1 MVSYHSEPIFVAP
14 SMPDSHPE
22 NSQEFMTT
30 HALDTFPDIL
40 RALVGSVV
48 TVANSESYEDA
59 PVGHRLGAG
68 FYKAKVM
75 ELKGDHLILGTQ
87 FRHSSGH
94 GNDEPVK
101 QFVPLSRIKRV
112 SVMKSEKILHI

>member
-1 MVSYHSEPIFVAP
+1 
-14 SMPDSHPE
+14 MPNSHQE
-22 NSQEFMTT
+22 NSHEFPTPHT
-30 HALDTFPDIL
+30 PDTFADVL
-40 RALVGSVV
+40 RALVGSVI

-75 ELKGDHLILGTQ
+75 ELKEDHLVLGTQ

-101 QFVPLSRIKRV
+101 QFVPLLRIKRV

>member
-1 MVSYHSEPIFVAP
+1 MWRLFDN
-14 SMPDSHPE
+14 SMTDTQHVNSHERTHGRSLDSF
-22 NSQEFMTT
+22 SDV
-30 HALDTFPDIL
+30 LL
-40 RALVGSVV
+40 ALVGTVV

-68 FYKAKVM
+68 FYKAKIL
-75 ELKGDHLILGTQ
+75 ELKADHLILGTQ

-94 GNDEPVK
+94 GEDEPVK
-101 QFVPLSRIKRV
+101 QFVPLTRVKRV

>member
-1 MVSYHSEPIFVAP
+1 M
-14 SMPDSHPE
+14 
-22 NSQEFMTT
+22 
-30 HALDTFPDIL
+30 
-40 RALVGSVV
+40 ALVGHVV

-68 FYKAKVM
+68 FYKAKVIEM
-75 ELKGDHLILGTQ
+75 KGDHLILGTQ

-94 GNDEPVK
+94 GEDEPVK
-101 QFVPLSRIKRV
+101 QFVPLTRIKRV

>member
-1 MVSYHSEPIFVAP
+1 MTDTQQET
-14 SMPDSHPE
+14 SHE
-22 NSQEFMTT
+22 RTG
-30 HALDTFPDIL
+30 AGKLDTFSDIL
-40 RALVGSVV
+40 MALVGHVV

-68 FYKAKVM
+68 FYKAKVIEM
-75 ELKGDHLILGTQ
+75 KGDHLILGTQ

-94 GNDEPVK
+94 GEDEPVK
-101 QFVPLSRIKRV
+101 QFVPLTRIKRV

>member
-1 MVSYHSEPIFVAP
+1 MSPEALVLEKPMTDTKHDTHERNHSH
-14 SMPDSHPE
+14 SLDS
-22 NSQEFMTT
+22 
-30 HALDTFPDIL
+30 FPGVL
-40 RALVGSVV
+40 AALVGSVV

-68 FYKAKVM
+68 FYKAKVVAIHD
-75 ELKGDHLILGTQ
+75 DHVVLGTQ

-94 GNDEPVK
+94 GEVEPVK
-101 QFVPLSRIKRV
+101 QFIPLSRVKRI